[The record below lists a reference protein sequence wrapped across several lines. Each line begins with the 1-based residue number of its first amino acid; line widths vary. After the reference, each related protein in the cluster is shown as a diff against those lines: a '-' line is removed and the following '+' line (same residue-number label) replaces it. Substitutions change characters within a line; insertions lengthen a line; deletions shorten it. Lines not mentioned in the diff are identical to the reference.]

1 MTGNVRRA
9 GAYALVGSL
18 ALVVPLLAGRGLDP
32 LTTAG
37 AATLPF
43 VAVGLAALYVV
54 DEGPLFDL
62 LARPG
67 DYEEG
72 RLFGL
77 AAFAFAC
84 AGLALLVTLRQFG
97 LPPAA
102 FVASVAVLVVGN
114 VAAETTRLR
123 TTEPVAVTT
132 GFTVGGLVAGV
143 GGFLAVGTIAGGR
156 LALPLATFLAAVA
169 ALAAALLRTALFE
182 RDDPLVLV
190 SVALL
195 LWGFLE
201 LGVAPAA
208 VRVGVGVG
216 VSALLGYVAFALGTA
231 SLTGMLTGVL
241 LALLAIVL
249 GGYGWFALLITFF
262 GLGGLSSK
270 FHYDEKLE
278 RGIAEENEGA
288 RGGGNVLANSLAAL
302 VAVVLF
308 AASGRVGVPPELFRF
323 AFAGSVAAAM
333 ADTFSSEIG
342 GLFDGPRLITTLQ
355 RVEPGTDGAITW
367 QGQVAGLAGAAII
380 AGLAA
385 VSFDLEPV
393 ATAVVVIGGFVGT
406 LADSLLGATLE
417 GSLLGNQGV
426 NLLATVAGAAAAAG
440 LALGLGL
447 I

>member
-156 LALPLATFLAAVA
+156 LATFLAAVA

>member
-9 GAYALVGSL
+9 GAYALIGSL
-18 ALVVPLLAGRGLDP
+18 ALVVPVLAVRGLDP

-37 AATLPF
+37 AAALPF

-67 DYEEG
+67 DYEES

-84 AGLALLVTLRQFG
+84 AGLALLVPLRQFG
-97 LPPAA
+97 LPPSA
-102 FVASVAVLVVGN
+102 FVGSVAALVVGN
-114 VAAETTRLR
+114 VAAELVRLR
-123 TTEPVAVTT
+123 TTDPFAATV
-132 GFTVGGLVAGV
+132 GFALGGLVAAAA
-143 GGFLAVGTIAGGR
+143 GFVAVGLITGGR
-156 LALPLATFLAAVA
+156 LALPLVTFLAAIE
-169 ALAAALLRTALFE
+169 ALVAALLRTALFE

-201 LGVAPAA
+201 LGIVASP
-208 VRVGVGVG
+208 VRVGVGIG

-270 FHYDEKLE
+270 YRYEEKRE
-278 RGIAEENEGA
+278 RGIAEDNEGA
-288 RGGGNVLANSLAAL
+288 RGSGNVLANSAVAL

-308 AASGRVGVPPELFRF
+308 AASGRVGVPPELFRY
-323 AFAGSVAAAM
+323 AFAGSVATAM
-333 ADTFSSEIG
+333 ADTLSSEIG
-342 GLFDGPRLITTLQ
+342 GLFDEPRLITTLG

-367 QGQVAGLAGAAII
+367 QGQVAGLVGAGII
-380 AGLAA
+380 AGIAA
-385 VSFDLEPV
+385 VFFDLGPLATGLVV
-393 ATAVVVIGGFVGT
+393 AGGVAGT

-417 GSLLGNQGV
+417 GPVLDNQGV
-426 NLLATVAGAAAAAG
+426 NLLATLAGAVVSAG
-440 LALGLGL
+440 LALALAL
-447 I
+447 V

>member
-1 MTGNVRRA
+1 VTGNVRRA
-9 GAYALVGSL
+9 AAYALVGSL
-18 ALVVPLLAGRGLDP
+18 ALVVPLLAGRGLGP
-32 LTTAG
+32 TTTAG
-37 AATLPF
+37 VAALPF
-43 VAVGLAALYVV
+43 LLIGLGALYVV

-67 DYEEG
+67 DYEAG

-84 AGLALLVTLRQFG
+84 AGLALLVTLEQFG

-114 VAAETTRLR
+114 VVAEAVRFR
-123 TTEPVAVTT
+123 ATEPVVVTAV
-132 GFTVGGLVAGV
+132 FAVGGLLAGI
-143 GGFLAVGTIAGGR
+143 GGFLAVGTILDGR
-156 LALPLATFLAAVA
+156 AALPVAAFLAATG
-169 ALAAALLRTALFE
+169 ALGAALLRTALFK

-195 LWGFLE
+195 LWGFIE
-201 LGVAPAA
+201 LGVAPSG
-208 VRVGVGVG
+208 VRVGVGIG
-216 VSALLGYVAFALGTA
+216 VSVLLGYVAFALGTA

-262 GLGGLSSK
+262 GLGGLASK
-270 FHYDEKLE
+270 FRYDEKRE

-288 RGGGNVLANSLAAL
+288 RGGGNVLANAAVAL

-308 AASGRVGVPPELFRF
+308 AASARVGVPPGLFRY

-342 GLFDGPRLITTLQ
+342 GLFDDPRLITTLQ

-367 QGQVAGLAGAAII
+367 QGQVAGVLGAAVI
-380 AGLAA
+380 AGIAA
-385 VSFDLEPV
+385 VFFDLTPV
-393 ATAVVVIGGFVGT
+393 PTAVIVVGGFAGT
-406 LADSLLGATLE
+406 IADSLLGATLE
-417 GSLLGNQGV
+417 GSLLGNESV
-426 NLLATVAGAAAAAG
+426 NLLATLAGAVTSAG
-440 LALGLGL
+440 LVLGLGL
-447 I
+447 V

>member
-1 MTGNVRRA
+1 VTGNVRRA

-32 LTTAG
+32 LTTTG

-43 VAVGLAALYVV
+43 VVVGLAALYVV

-97 LPPAA
+97 LPPTA

-114 VAAETTRLR
+114 VGAEVTRLR
-123 TTEPVAVTT
+123 TTEPVAVTA
-132 GFTVGGLVAGV
+132 GFAVGGLLAGV
-143 GGFLAVGTIAGGR
+143 GGFLVVGTIAGGR

-169 ALAAALLRTALFE
+169 ALGAALLRTALFE

-208 VRVGVGVG
+208 ARVGIGVG

-270 FHYDEKLE
+270 FRYDEKLE

-333 ADTFSSEIG
+333 ADTFSSEVG

-380 AGLAA
+380 AGIAA
-385 VSFDLEPV
+385 VFFDLGPV
-393 ATAVVVIGGFVGT
+393 ATTVVVAGGVVGT

-447 I
+447 V

>member
-1 MTGNVRRA
+1 VTGNVRRA

-18 ALVVPLLAGRGLDP
+18 ALVVPLLVGRGLDP

-37 AATLPF
+37 AAALPF

-84 AGLALLVTLRQFG
+84 AGLALLVPLRQFG
-97 LPPAA
+97 LPPTA
-102 FVASVAVLVVGN
+102 FVGSVAALVVGN
-114 VAAETTRLR
+114 VAAELVRLR
-123 TTEPVAVTT
+123 TTDPFAVTA
-132 GFTVGGLVAGV
+132 GFTLGGLVAAV
-143 GGFLAVGTIAGGR
+143 AGFLAVGVIAGGR
-156 LALPLATFLAAVA
+156 LAVPLVVFLAAVA
-169 ALAAALLRTALFE
+169 VLTAALLRTALFE
-182 RDDPLVLV
+182 RDDPLVIV

-201 LGVAPAA
+201 LGVAAPT
-208 VRVGVGVG
+208 VRVGAGIV

-231 SLTGMLTGVL
+231 SLSGMLTGVL

-270 FHYDEKLE
+270 FRYEEKAA
-278 RGIAEENEGA
+278 RGIAEDNEGA
-288 RGGGNVLANSLAAL
+288 RGGGNVLANSAVAL

-308 AASGRVGVPPELFRF
+308 AASARVGVPPELFRY
-323 AFAGSVAAAM
+323 AFAGSVATAM
-333 ADTFSSEIG
+333 ADTLSSEIG
-342 GLFDGPRLITTLQ
+342 GLYDGPRLITTLE
-355 RVEPGTDGAITW
+355 RVEPGTDGAVTW
-367 QGQVAGLAGAAII
+367 QGKVAGLVGAGII
-380 AGLAA
+380 AGIAA
-385 VSFDLEPV
+385 VFFDLGPV
-393 ATAVVVIGGFVGT
+393 ATAVVVVGGFAGT

-417 GSLLGNQGV
+417 GPVLGNQGV
-426 NLLATVAGAAAAAG
+426 NLLATLAGAVVGAG
-440 LALGLGL
+440 LALALGL
-447 I
+447 V